1 MKKLSIIT
9 LLFLALQNNSKSQ
22 EISKKTETVE
32 IKTSAICG
40 MCKEKIEKEISFTK
54 GIKKATLNKD
64 TKILTVYYNPK
75 KTNPQNIRLEISK
88 IGYDAD
94 DIKADEKAY
103 NKLSDC
109 CKKDVEP
116 HD

>member
-9 LLFLALQNNSKSQ
+9 LLFFALQHNLKSQ
-22 EISKKTETVE
+22 ETPKGTEVIE

-54 GIKKATLNKD
+54 GVKKVTLNKS

-75 KTNPQNIRLEISK
+75 KTNPQNIRLNVSK

-94 DIKADEKAY
+94 DVKADEKAY